1 MILFYQQK
9 IRKIKRI
16 STPSSLPIQ
25 SMDKMHATEM
35 QYLNEL
41 RATFK
46 NNIDR
51 VKSDYEKK
59 LKQNVLDMDKK
70 LRSAKLKKWCPICLK
85 DLTIDTGFDPSACSI
100 QCWKV
105 LL

>member
-1 MILFYQQK
+1 
-9 IRKIKRI
+9 
-16 STPSSLPIQ
+16 
-25 SMDKMHATEM
+25 MHATEM